1 MGAHGHTG
9 RSFPK
14 SRAFSEDKAPARAR
28 SRPSWGVAAEQ
39 EAQDKKRSPGH
50 KQHRRAGRR
59 VQGRASP
66 SSERAG
72 AHGPTGRCG
81 LRLSTHSSQQ
91 LPCSPVTP
99 GSLRTSSKARRL
111 PELRAAVRPGRGRA
125 DGCAQEAASLSSRPA
140 AWVEQ
145 GLFLILNCVL
155 GPHESPA
162 QCGDD
167 GHCPRC
173 LVEPPLDRGQR
184 KAPDRAAQPPSP
196 AQPGPAVLLSRLV
209 RLT

>member
-1 MGAHGHTG
+1 M
-9 RSFPK
+9 
-14 SRAFSEDKAPARAR
+14 AFSEDKAPGRAR
-28 SRPSWGVAAEQ
+28 SWPSWGAATEQ
-39 EAQDKKRSPGH
+39 EVQDKKRSPG
-50 KQHRRAGRR
+50 QSSTGAGWTPGAGAGPRP
-59 VQGRASP
+59 SP
-66 SSERAG
+66 ERAG
-72 AHGPTGRCG
+72 SHRPTGRCG
-81 LRLSTHSSQQ
+81 LRLSMNSSQQ

-125 DGCAQEAASLSSRPA
+125 DGCAQEAASLSPRPA

-155 GPHESPA
+155 GPRESPA
-162 QCGDD
+162 QCGDG

-173 LVEPPLDRGQR
+173 LVEPPLDRGQQ
-184 KAPDRAAQPPSP
+184 KALDRAAQPPSP
-196 AQPGPAVLLSRLV
+196 ARPSPAVLLSRLV